1 MLKIRAGVGG
11 EGALSLSLSVQPLS
25 LSATCSYL
33 GTILP
38 QKSLPWLAAVEMVTA
53 QLFWSSPDS
62 TLRVVQVGLP
72 ESGSETCFIIFPQV
86 FSSYDLSLST

>member
-1 MLKIRAGVGG
+1 MEKGP
-11 EGALSLSLSVQPLS
+11 SLSLPVRPLS

-38 QKSLPWLAAVEMVTA
+38 QKSLPWLAAVEMITA

-62 TLRVVQVGLP
+62 KLRVVQVVLP
-72 ESGSETCFIIFPQV
+72 ESGSGDMF
-86 FSSYDLSLST
+86 YYLSPGFLQL

>member
-1 MLKIRAGVGG
+1 MLKIRASVGG
-11 EGALSLSLSVQPLS
+11 EGALCLFSHSLCRRL
-25 LSATCSYL
+25 AA
-33 GTILP
+33 ILP
-38 QKSLPWLAAVEMVTA
+38 QKSLPWLAAVEMITA

-62 TLRVVQVGLP
+62 TFRVVQVGLP

>member
-11 EGALSLSLSVQPLS
+11 KGALSLSLSVQPLS
-25 LSATCSYL
+25 LSATCSHL

-38 QKSLPWLAAVEMVTA
+38 QKSLPWLAAVEMITA

-72 ESGSETCFIIFPQV
+72 ESRSGDMF
-86 FSSYDLSLST
+86 YYLSPGFLQL